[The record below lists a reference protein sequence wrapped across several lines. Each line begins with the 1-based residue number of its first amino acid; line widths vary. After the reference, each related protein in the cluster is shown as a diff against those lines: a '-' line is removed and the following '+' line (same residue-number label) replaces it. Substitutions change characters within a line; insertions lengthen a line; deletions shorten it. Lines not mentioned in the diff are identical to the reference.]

1 MPVIPRTPLSPNRKL
16 LATTQKEN
24 VPFRD
29 LYDRF
34 VDYYFGSDPEVR
46 PLILDRIINFVGH
59 PAYAHLLRTMTKD
72 NAYHVIGYLRS
83 QQNIE
88 LYMILVEITRTA
100 SSPSAS
106 PREGF

>member
-29 LYDRF
+29 LYDLF

-46 PLILDRIINFVGH
+46 PLILERIINFVGH
-59 PAYAHLLRTMTKD
+59 PAYAHLLRTMTTA

-88 LYMILVEITRTA
+88 LYMILVEITRAA
-100 SSPSAS
+100 SSPTVP